1 MSLLLNS
8 LKKADEENKVQS
20 SSEVFQEKPASAE
33 SVSGAEKSI
42 DFDTIVSAESQKSI
56 APSVDAGTSYVG
68 AAKVFRAGGERSSA
82 ENTGGSRKKL
92 ISVSLI
98 GVVALGSYFA
108 LSNNVV
114 PGLNFDSVSGLRGGD
129 SSPQITSSS
138 NRSVAAPKLKVASSQ
153 EGVLS
158 LPIPRIDVQAEI
170 DFAALQ
176 IPRAD
181 DLSSVEEKREYVE
194 KIAILTGYDPRL
206 KDEGQKEK
214 KLNIEEGIS
223 SPLDGEDVK
232 KEEVSAIVN
241 AESSRAR
248 KKKLDALTSYESV
261 LKNNLRIHSSDSG
274 QDSMVAEA
282 DVVVEGQKLAQTN
295 LLEDD
300 KKSNSDK
307 KVNIAPSMDGV
318 ERNKLLLQAQS
329 FYKASSYAEAE
340 SLYRQVLVRNP
351 TNIDAL
357 HGLALVAVASGR
369 YKLAVA
375 TYLQILDY
383 YPSDS
388 VAIADLANLHNISNQ
403 NMYELEAALKKAIG
417 DNAVWDS
424 RLYFSL
430 GNLYASNDRW
440 LDAQEAYFEA
450 HSRELR
456 NPDYSYNL
464 AVVLDYLA
472 KSELAINYYELSLKL
487 SKNSVIGF
495 DANQVKARI
504 NKLRK

>member
-1 MSLLLNS
+1 
-8 LKKADEENKVQS
+8 
-20 SSEVFQEKPASAE
+20 
-33 SVSGAEKSI
+33 
-42 DFDTIVSAESQKSI
+42 
-56 APSVDAGTSYVG
+56 
-68 AAKVFRAGGERSSA
+68 
-82 ENTGGSRKKL
+82 
-92 ISVSLI
+92 
-98 GVVALGSYFA
+98 
-108 LSNNVV
+108 
-114 PGLNFDSVSGLRGGD
+114 
-129 SSPQITSSS
+129 
-138 NRSVAAPKLKVASSQ
+138 
-153 EGVLS
+153 
-158 LPIPRIDVQAEI
+158 
-170 DFAALQ
+170 
-176 IPRAD
+176 
-181 DLSSVEEKREYVE
+181 LSSVEEKREYVE